1 MLQFIQLAY
10 IVALMI
16 GILPFSMQ
24 LLICVK
30 NLTVSNMMVKSKN
43 TLIFL
48 SIVVIFNLCDFLTVF
63 LESKT
68 GAQNVAW
75 LYIAENILEVVLA
88 YSLISMQCDYVG
100 EKKNKVVIPL
110 FLTLSCAM
118 VLIDIFFITDYVL
131 LSEKVYII
139 SMIGLNLIPLIVTGY
154 YAVKYMKKVYK
165 GNPDKMVIT
174 YLFLYNIIFFF
185 LCIIATVSIVDS
197 RTSFDYIQ
205 NDKGIYLVFW
215 LMFNT
220 MNLVLMLSSCSLV
233 DKGIM
238 TDEEALERLA
248 KDYRLSAREKEIAM
262 LLYEGKNNNEIAEEL
277 FLSISTVKVHA
288 SNLYRKL
295 GVTSRVQLILKFR
308 AIYTCR

>member
-1 MLQFIQLAY
+1 MLKFIQLAY

-24 LLICVK
+24 LMICVK
-30 NLTVSNMMVKSKN
+30 NLSVNNMMVKSKN
-43 TLIFL
+43 TLVFL
-48 SIVVIFNLCDFLTVF
+48 SIIVIFNLCDFLTIF
-63 LESKT
+63 LESET
-68 GAQNVAW
+68 GGRNIAW
-75 LYIAENILEVVLA
+75 IYMVENILEVMMA
-88 YSLISMQCDYVG
+88 YSLIAMQCDYVG
-100 EKKNKVVIPL
+100 GKKNKGIIPL
-110 FLTLSCAM
+110 FLAVSCAM
-118 VLIDIFFITDYVL
+118 VFIDISFITDYVFF
-131 LSEKVYII
+131 SEKVYII
-139 SMIGLNLIPLIVTGY
+139 SMIVLNLIPLVVTGY
-154 YAVKYMKKVYK
+154 YAVKYMKIVYK
-165 GNPDKMVIT
+165 SNLDKMVIT
-174 YLFLYNIIFFF
+174 YLLLYNIIFFF
-185 LCIIATVSIVDS
+185 LCIIAIVSIVDS

-238 TDEEALERLA
+238 TDEEILERLA
-248 KDYRLSAREKEIAM
+248 ADYRLSAREKEIAM

-308 AIYTCR
+308 AFNTCR